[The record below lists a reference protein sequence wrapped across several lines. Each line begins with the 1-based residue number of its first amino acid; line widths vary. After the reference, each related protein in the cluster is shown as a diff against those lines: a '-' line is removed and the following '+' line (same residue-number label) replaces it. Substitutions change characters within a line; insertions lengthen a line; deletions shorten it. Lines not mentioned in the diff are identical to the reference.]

1 MSLKQDTDLRSSTD
15 KKYTGHTD
23 NTKVASVSSYISEKI
38 ILPIKLKIGQA
49 AFKYMSEKAH
59 KEVTK
64 DLKNK

>member
-23 NTKVASVSSYISEKI
+23 NTKVASGTIGKPFG
-38 ILPIKLKIGQA
+38 LLKRFQNA

-64 DLKNK
+64 YLKNK